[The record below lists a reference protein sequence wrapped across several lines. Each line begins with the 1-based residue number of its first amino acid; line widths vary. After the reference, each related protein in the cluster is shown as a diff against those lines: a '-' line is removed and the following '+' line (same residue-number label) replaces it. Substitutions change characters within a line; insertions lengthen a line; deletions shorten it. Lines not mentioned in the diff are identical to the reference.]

1 MSRRRSG
8 SQSSRGSYPQQ
19 ELRQA
24 VAGLLPH
31 QGLPVLP
38 TDLRRRWTAR
48 LLATCA
54 VLLAWAPGA
63 TLADRF
69 ADARAQVVAMYPGR
83 RRPGRAVRLRRG
95 RHEAGLLSGRTGR
108 HGFLLEAW
116 NFPRPDILPDPAAA

>member
-48 LLATCA
+48 LLVTCA

-83 RRPGRAVRLRRG
+83 RRPGRTYAGFIAALARASASLLAVVLDALRRSV
-95 RHEAGLLSGRTGR
+95 RQSA
-108 HGFLLEAW
+108 
-116 NFPRPDILPDPAAA
+116 